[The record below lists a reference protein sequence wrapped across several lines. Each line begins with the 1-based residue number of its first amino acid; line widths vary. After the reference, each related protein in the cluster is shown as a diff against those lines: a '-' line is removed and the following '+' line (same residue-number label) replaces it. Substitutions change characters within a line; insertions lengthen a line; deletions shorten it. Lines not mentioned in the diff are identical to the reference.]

1 MNDAYRCGL
10 VALVGRPNVGKS
22 TLLNHLLGQKI
33 SITSRKP
40 QTTRHRI
47 TGILSRENGQLI
59 FVDTPGI
66 HDSGGNALNRYMNK
80 TALASLSD
88 VDVVVMVIE
97 ALCWTEQDEQII
109 SALQNISVPVI
120 LALNK
125 LDSVS
130 EKQQLLPFIA
140 ELSERKV
147 FAEIV
152 PLSALRNDNLE
163 TLEAE
168 IRVLLPDS
176 SPMFPE
182 DQITDRSVRFLV
194 AEIIREKLT
203 RQLGQELPYASTVMI
218 EEFEETDKLVRISAA
233 ILVERSGQ
241 KAIVIGKGGERMK
254 KIGQAARIDIER
266 LLDARV
272 HLNLWVKVRSGW
284 SDDQRALNSLGYD
297 DNR

>member
-1 MNDAYRCGL
+1 MIDKFRSGL

-47 TGILSRENGQLI
+47 TGILSRDNGQLV

-66 HDSGGNALNRYMNK
+66 HDSSGTALNRYMNK
-80 TALASLSD
+80 TALASLND

-97 ALCWTEQDEQII
+97 ALSWTEQNEQII
-109 SALQNISVPVI
+109 SALKNVNVPVI

-125 LDSVS
+125 IDCVD
-130 EKQQLLPFIA
+130 EKQRLLPFIA
-140 ELSERKV
+140 ELSQRKV
-147 FAEIV
+147 FAELV
-152 PLSALRNDNLE
+152 PLSALRNDNLA
-163 TLEAE
+163 TLETE
-168 IRVLLPDS
+168 IRALLPDS
-176 SPMFPE
+176 PPMFPE

-194 AEIIREKLT
+194 SEIIREKLT

-218 EEFEETDKLVRISAA
+218 EEFEETDKLVIISAA
-233 ILVERSGQ
+233 LLVERNGQ
-241 KAIVIGKGGERMK
+241 KAIVIGKSGERMK
-254 KIGQAARIDIER
+254 KIGQSARADIER

-272 HLNLWVKVRSGW
+272 HLNLWVKVRSDW
-284 SDDQRALNSLGYD
+284 SDDQRALNSLGYE